1 VTLCVQS
8 TVCVWSNNIQIQLAS
23 SIQVGEREEKETKA
37 CIVVFVLYTRRI
49 WTGQQTPGEYPSFFF
64 SIQFNSIQK
73 KKRKEGKKRLASS
86 SHVLTHTE
94 ERNRFPFSFFFRLLM
109 EFDSSR
115 TESKADVSH
124 IESKKPTGKVW
135 GNNTN
140 DLMANVFPSLN
151 LICTMF

>member
-1 VTLCVQS
+1 
-8 TVCVWSNNIQIQLAS
+8 VWSNNIQIQLAS

-49 WTGQQTPGEYPSFFF
+49 WTGQQTPGESILCPSSFR
-64 SIQFNSIQK
+64 FNSIQFKKK

-124 IESKKPTGKVW
+124 IESKKPTGKV
-135 GNNTN
+135 
-140 DLMANVFPSLN
+140 
-151 LICTMF
+151 

>member
-1 VTLCVQS
+1 
-8 TVCVWSNNIQIQLAS
+8 VWSNNIQIQLAS

-49 WTGQQTPGEYPSFFF
+49 WTGQQTPGESILCPSSFR
-64 SIQFNSIQK
+64 FNSIQFKKK

-94 ERNRFPFSFFFRLLM
+94 WGDGGKKERNGFPFSFFFRLLM

-124 IESKKPTGKVW
+124 IESKKPTGKV
-135 GNNTN
+135 
-140 DLMANVFPSLN
+140 
-151 LICTMF
+151 